1 LELRLGL
8 RMLVGFSQRH
18 AEIIE
23 RARARGRF
31 RSLEDFA
38 RRTGLS
44 RSVVQRLSEA
54 DAFRSLGQDRRRALW
69 EALAQPRQPRDM
81 PLLDSQEIDEP
92 SIALPVREAWD
103 EVIRDY
109 ETTGLSL
116 RAHPISF
123 YRRQLHQIGI
133 VPAQQLGTWPNKRPV
148 SVSGLVILRQRPST
162 AKGITFVTLED
173 ETGIVNLVV
182 HQQIWQRYYQIARR
196 SPAWI
201 AHGTVQSKYSVIH
214 VVVERLEDFA
224 ERLHELPSL
233 SRDFR

>member
-69 EALAQPRQPRDM
+69 EALAQPRKPRDM

-92 SIALPVREAWD
+92 PPIALPAREALD

-123 YRRQLHQIGI
+123 YRRHLDEIGI
-133 VPAQQLGTWPNKRPV
+133 VSAQQLGTWPNKRSV
-148 SVSGLVILRQRPST
+148 SV
-162 AKGITFVTLED
+162 
-173 ETGIVNLVV
+173 
-182 HQQIWQRYYQIARR
+182 
-196 SPAWI
+196 
-201 AHGTVQSKYSVIH
+201 
-214 VVVERLEDFA
+214 
-224 ERLHELPSL
+224 
-233 SRDFR
+233 